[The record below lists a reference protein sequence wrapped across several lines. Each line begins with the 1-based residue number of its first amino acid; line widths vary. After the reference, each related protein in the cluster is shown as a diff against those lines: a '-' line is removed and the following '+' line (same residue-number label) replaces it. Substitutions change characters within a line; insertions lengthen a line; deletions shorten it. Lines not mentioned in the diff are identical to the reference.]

1 MGEIIYKDI
10 SELKEFKKFGDVYK
24 QVECFGDNI
33 YLYSRENV
41 DPDCESNGVY
51 VYELVRGVPHKNR
64 DGQIVISY
72 PGSRLWGAYGKT
84 IWKST
89 SREALLK
96 EVEKMRPK
104 K

>member
-1 MGEIIYKDI
+1 MKEIIYKDI
-10 SELKEFKKFGDVYK
+10 SELKEFKKFGDLFK
-24 QVECFGDNI
+24 QVESFGDNI

-41 DPDCESNGVY
+41 DPNCESIGVY
-51 VYELVRGVPHKNR
+51 AYELVRGVPHKNP

-72 PGSRLWGAYGKT
+72 PGSGLWGAYGKT

-89 SREALLK
+89 SREALLE
-96 EVEKMRPK
+96 EVEKIRPK